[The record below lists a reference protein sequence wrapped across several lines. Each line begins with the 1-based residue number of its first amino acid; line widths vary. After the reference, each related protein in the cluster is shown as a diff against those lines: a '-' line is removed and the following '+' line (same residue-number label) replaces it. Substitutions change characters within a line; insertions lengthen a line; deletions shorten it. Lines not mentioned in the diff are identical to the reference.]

1 MNYRYEI
8 KVPISQ
14 YNEIIFQNWFL
25 SLRNIRVHNPSREI
39 NNIYFDNLNL
49 SFAQNNIDGISD
61 RAKFRVRW
69 YVKDS
74 IKSPCNIELK
84 IKDGKL
90 NRKITIPTKLS
101 HDDILNRDFLDLIKD
116 NLDKIDYSRRELCSQ
131 KFLPVVQN
139 KYYRTYYLHKDI
151 RITYDT
157 SVKYKNLKIKSINNW
172 NSDNLNVLEIKFNEK
187 LLNQAQE
194 LISSMPFVPKRHS
207 KYLRGLSYCKMAVYI

>member
-8 KVPISQ
+8 KVPISK
-14 YNEIIFQNWFL
+14 YNEIIFHNWFL
-25 SLRNIRVHNPSREI
+25 SLRNIRVHNPPREI
-39 NNIYFDNLNL
+39 NNIYFDNLSL
-49 SFAQNNIDGISD
+49 SSAQNNIDGISE

-69 YVKDS
+69 YEKDS
-74 IKSPCNIELK
+74 ILSACNIELK

-101 HDDILNRDFLDLIKD
+101 HDDILKKDFLDLIKD
-116 NLDKIDYSRRELCSQ
+116 NLYKIDYSHRELCTQ
-131 KFLPVVQN
+131 KFLPIVQN

-157 SVKYKNLKIKSINNW
+157 TVKYKNLKIKSINNW
-172 NSDNLNVLEIKFNEK
+172 NFDNLNVLEIKFNEK
-187 LLNQAQE
+187 QLNQAQE
-194 LISSMPFVPKRHS
+194 LISKMPFVPKRHS

>member
-25 SLRNIRVHNPSREI
+25 SLKDIRIQNPPREI

-49 SFAQNNIDGISD
+49 TSAQNNIDGISE

-69 YVKDS
+69 YEKDS
-74 IKSPCNIELK
+74 ILTDCNVELK
-84 IKDGKL
+84 IKNGKL

-101 HDDILNRDFLDLIKD
+101 HEEVLNRDFFDLIKD
-116 NLDKIDYSRRELCSQ
+116 NLNIISFDHKELCSQ
-131 KFLPVVQN
+131 KFFPVVQN
-139 KYYRTYYLHKDI
+139 KYLRRYHSFKNI

-157 SVKYKNLKIKSINNW
+157 KINYRNLKIKSIKNW
-172 NSDNLNVLEIKFNEK
+172 NLDNLNVLEIKFNEK
-187 LLNQAQE
+187 QLSQAQE
-194 LISSMPFVPKRHS
+194 FISQMPFVPKRHS
-207 KYLRGLSYCKMAVYI
+207 KYLRGLSYCNMAVYI